1 MRTLTDIRH
10 ELEDLAERRTE
21 LWEQLSEEHDPAKA
35 AEAAK
40 LSARIEA
47 LWDEARTARARQR
60 FGEPER
66 ILARARAEDRLDRES
81 RRLRRAA

>member
-1 MRTLTDIRH
+1 MRTLTEIRQ
-10 ELEDLAERRTE
+10 ELEELAERRAALWVE
-21 LWEQLSEEHDPAKA
+21 LSDHHDTAKA

-47 LWDEARTARARQR
+47 LWDESRTARARLR
-60 FGEPER
+60 FGEPEH